1 MLLCSPIDVYKR
13 QLFRMGILG
22 RDRRLCAHQ
31 LSGLCPLG
39 RATLMWRDSQSPPEG
54 QPERRKR
61 RARYLKA
68 RQEQRSLAV
77 AQAHY
82 GGMLDDI

>member
-1 MLLCSPIDVYKR
+1 
-13 QLFRMGILG
+13 
-22 RDRRLCAHQ
+22 
-31 LSGLCPLG
+31 
-39 RATLMWRDSQSPPEG
+39 MWRDSQSPPEG

-82 GGMLDDI
+82 GGMLDDISTESLIVQRVKTSEDVCAWLLTLRQIHNAEIALAELLEEA